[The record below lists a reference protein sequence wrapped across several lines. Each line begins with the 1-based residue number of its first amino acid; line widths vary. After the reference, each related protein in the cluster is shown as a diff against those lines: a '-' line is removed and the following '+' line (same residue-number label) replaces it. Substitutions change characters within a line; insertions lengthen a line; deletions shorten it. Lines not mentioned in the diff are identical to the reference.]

1 MQDMRIQLE
10 ALHPTEQ
17 TEQKSAWFTLP
28 IYEDELSE
36 TLGIEEDS
44 EDFAVADTDLPYDFI
59 KAGDETITLDEIND
73 IYHMFED
80 LSSDIQDE
88 IEEIMEEYDCL
99 EDLHDQRHDIIS
111 HSGCRNMAD
120 VAREILNETGELRN
134 LPEYLQEHFDYA
146 SYGESLEEDGT
157 WIITNSGVFELPY

>member
-36 TLGIEEDS
+36 ALGIEEDS
-44 EDFAVADTDLPYDFI
+44 EDFTVTDTDLPYDFI

-80 LSSDIQDE
+80 LPSSIQDE
-88 IEEIMEEYDCL
+88 IEAIMEEYDCL
-99 EDLHDQRHDIIS
+99 EDLHEQRNNIYY
-111 HSGCRNMAD
+111 HSGCSNMAD
-120 VAREILNETGELRN
+120 VAKEILNETGELRN

-157 WIITNSGVFELPY
+157 WVITSSGVFELPY

>member
-44 EDFAVADTDLPYDFI
+44 EDFTVADTDLPYDFI

-99 EDLHDQRHDIIS
+99 EDLHDQRHDII
-111 HSGCRNMAD
+111 HYSGCRNMAD

>member
-17 TEQKSAWFTLP
+17 TEQQSAWFTLP

-36 TLGIEEDS
+36 TIGIEEDS
-44 EDFAVADTDLPYDFI
+44 EDYTVKDTDLPYDFI

-73 IYHMFED
+73 IYYMFED
-80 LSSDIQDE
+80 LPSEMKDE
-88 IEEIMEEYDCL
+88 IDALMEEYDCL
-99 EDLHDQRHDIIS
+99 EDLHDQRDNIYFY
-111 HSGCRNMAD
+111 SGCKSMAD
-120 VAREILNETGELRN
+120 VAKERLFESGDFRN
-134 LPEYLQEHFDYA
+134 IPEYLQEHFDYA

>member
-44 EDFAVADTDLPYDFI
+44 EDFTVADTDIPYGSI
-59 KAGDETITLDEIND
+59 
-73 IYHMFED
+73 
-80 LSSDIQDE
+80 
-88 IEEIMEEYDCL
+88 
-99 EDLHDQRHDIIS
+99 
-111 HSGCRNMAD
+111 
-120 VAREILNETGELRN
+120 
-134 LPEYLQEHFDYA
+134 
-146 SYGESLEEDGT
+146 
-157 WIITNSGVFELPY
+157 

>member
-1 MQDMRIQLE
+1 MQDLRIQLE
-10 ALHPTEQ
+10 ALHPTEL

-44 EDFAVADTDLPYDFI
+44 EDFTVAHIDLPYDFI
-59 KAGDETITLDEIND
+59 KAGDETITLDEINEV
-73 IYHMFED
+73 YYMFEN
-80 LSSDIQDE
+80 LPSDIQDE
-88 IEEIMEEYDCL
+88 IEAIMEEYDCL
-99 EDLHDQRHDIIS
+99 EDLHNQRHDIYCY
-111 HSGCRNMAD
+111 SGCHSMAD
-120 VAREILNETGELRN
+120 VAREILNDTGELRN

-157 WIITNSGVFELPY
+157 WVITGSGVFKLPY

>member
-1 MQDMRIQLE
+1 MQDLRIQLE
-10 ALHPTEQ
+10 ALHPTEL

-44 EDFAVADTDLPYDFI
+44 EDFTVADIDLPYDFI
-59 KAGDETITLDEIND
+59 KAGDETITLDEINEV
-73 IYHMFED
+73 YYMFEN
-80 LSSDIQDE
+80 LPSDIQDE
-88 IEEIMEEYDCL
+88 IEAIMEEYDCL
-99 EDLHDQRHDIIS
+99 EDLHNQRHDIYCY
-111 HSGCRNMAD
+111 SGCHSMAD
-120 VAREILNETGELRN
+120 VAREILNDTGELRN

-157 WIITNSGVFELPY
+157 WVITGSGVFKLPY

>member
-44 EDFAVADTDLPYDFI
+44 EDFTVADTDLPYDFI

-80 LSSDIQDE
+80 LPSGIQDE
-88 IEEIMEEYDCL
+88 IKELMEEYDSL
-99 EDLHDQRHDIIS
+99 EDLYDQRHDII
-111 HSGCRNMAD
+111 HYSGCRNMAD